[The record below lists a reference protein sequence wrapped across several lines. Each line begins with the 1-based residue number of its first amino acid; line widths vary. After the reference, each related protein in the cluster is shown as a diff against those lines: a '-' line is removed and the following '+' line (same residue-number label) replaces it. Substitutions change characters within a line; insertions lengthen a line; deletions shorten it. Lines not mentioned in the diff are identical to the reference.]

1 MLRFPARAGFK
12 QPEVLSKLD
21 ENMFGQ
27 FI

>member
-21 ENMFGQ
+21 ENIAGRV
-27 FI
+27 I